1 MLCLFLIQ
9 GREAV
14 EWVIRRLNAE
24 IEELAATAR
33 GTIRTPM
40 AAAVTEKWHLPLL
53 SSRVGEKMH
62 ASTTSLPLWCSG
74 DVLVLLSFFL
84 YYLRIQFSHLI
95 YFTIYI
101 NTEQQHK
108 GILWSIFRRC
118 CLAGP
123 KRSGRHIQG
132 QDHCYLCVWKRVAL
146 TKRYR
151 RHWMNRKHK
160 ESAKADAPLFVKCV
174 AKDLRMPASLLWRG
188 LCVYS
193 DRA

>member
-1 MLCLFLIQ
+1 MQKSRSWQPQHAGPYGPPWLLPSLRNDTYLSFP
-9 GREAV
+9 
-14 EWVIRRLNAE
+14 AE
-24 IEELAATAR
+24 SAR
-33 GTIRTPM
+33 KCMPVRP
-40 AAAVTEKWHLPLL
+40 
-53 SSRVGEKMH
+53 
-62 ASTTSLPLWCSG
+62 ASLYDALVMFWCSW
-74 DVLVLLSFFL
+74 VFFL

-132 QDHCYLCVWKRVAL
+132 QDHCYLCVWKHVAL

-151 RHWMNRKHK
+151 RHWMKRKHK